1 MNGYQGL
8 SARICWRLWPDVALP
23 TTSKLQRHTSHVATR
38 PIRCCV
44 PACGVRIGLAGARGR
59 SEGGSG
65 LRQISSR
72 CLWGHPQSGNVSRR
86 WTAGVP
92 CPLPWSAS
100 PPICLASHHRGRGS
114 AAKESGMEN
123 LAERNPANFSSFLGR
138 DCQIFPRFFRN
149 FRILSLFSISCF
161 FLAICQF
168 FPTFFACNP
177 AKYFRAVYSQ
187 TAKIFRVQFFPPI
200 STPIPPCVPAT
211 IE

>member
-1 MNGYQGL
+1 MVIKVCQHESVGDSGRMWRSQPQANCNGTHPMWRHGPFGVVCL
-8 SARICWRLWPDVALP
+8 RAACASAWPG
-23 TTSKLQRHTSHVATR
+23 HV
-38 PIRCCV
+38 
-44 PACGVRIGLAGARGR
+44 GGAK
-59 SEGGSG
+59 
-65 LRQISSR
+65 
-72 CLWGHPQSGNVSRR
+72 
-86 WTAGVP
+86 AGVDCDRFLRVASGATLRVEMSP
-92 CPLPWSAS
+92 DDGPQACRALSPGVQAPPSALQVITGGGDRLPKKVVWK
-100 PPICLASHHRGRGS
+100 IW
-114 AAKESGMEN
+114 
-123 LAERNPANFSSFLGR
+123 RNPANFSSFLGR